1 MSESD
6 KSEFIQDNAKLFSD
20 GTLLEAFESGNY
32 ADIEIALSKNQA
44 LQEQIKQRKQE
55 IAQELLIE
63 EGRTGDKRNNAYI
76 AQLKEYE
83 KYLNDVENL
92 FKASLEIRLEQEK
105 TQLDEYRSY
114 LEDQQKELEKSLN
127 KRKEAYEKY
136 FDTINKEEEDN
147 DYESKSMLLIS
158 NISKLSSS
166 TNASAVSQSK
176 NLQQQLL
183 DLEKERLKTLRE
195 RAQDAV
201 VNSIDDQLSKI
212 SNQFEELLSN
222 NRELLSLMTQ
232 QLDNPSE
239 YISQLLTNKIASG
252 ATALELQDY
261 ISSLNTTYG
270 SVLGNKLN
278 NISTTEE
285 GGKLILNVSGEQITL
300 NQNDQQNLYL
310 TIIKALTELGLR

>member
-212 SNQFEELLSN
+212 SDQFEELLSN